1 MLLLTSC
8 ARHEGFHDCEVRPEM
23 NETLFLYYEL
33 ISEETNSPLTKQ
45 EGLQVLM
52 GTQGV
57 LECDFTGM

>member
-1 MLLLTSC
+1 MLFLTSC
-8 ARHEGFHDCEVRPEM
+8 ARHEGFHDCEVRTEM
-23 NETLFLYYEL
+23 NKTLYHFFE
-33 ISEETNSPLTKQ
+33 IKSEETNSPLTKQ